1 MIVRKN
7 MKCCTLLMARKVG
20 PRFGVAAGRQIA
32 INRVSCKSSIRGE
45 LKASFISISH
55 MTVVLWAIQLLTAT
69 PRRGPIDT
77 YVSAIVFQADINDFL
92 LTGY

>member
-7 MKCCTLLMARKVG
+7 RKCCTLWMARQVG
-20 PRFGVAAGRQIA
+20 PRLGVAAGRQIA
-32 INRVSCKSSIRGE
+32 INRVSYKSSIWSD

-55 MTVVLWAIQLLTAT
+55 LTVVLWVIQPQMAT

-77 YVSAIVFQADINDFL
+77 YVSAIVFQADINDFF
-92 LTGY
+92 TDGD